1 MATSSVPGNNSSEYA
16 SYMATQLAGRYTE
29 DTQALLTE
37 KTKAAAAV
45 ASGITKLNSALG
57 AFDSSLV
64 ALTAK
69 KSVLAN
75 SATFSSTVGT
85 AVAGPAAVAGT
96 YSFYVE
102 QLATAGQI
110 SYGGLTDTAAAGSG
124 SLNVVLADGTNF
136 NVNLV
141 NADKNLDGT
150 LTAQEVAGAINT
162 AAGNNATVTAST
174 LTVNGATTLVLSSN
188 ATGADNAA
196 SLDTTGVT
204 NLALKAMFD
213 DVSQQTQLVTAKDA
227 IVWVGPQGTGTK
239 MQQASNTYAV
249 VDDVKMTFTSAQA
262 VGAAPVTLTVA
273 PDSAATKSNVQSFV
287 DAFNKLN
294 AVLDE
299 LGYVGDIAA
308 NKAPGP
314 FANDAGLKALR
325 ARMQDLLRKPVGGQS
340 LATFGITAQRDG
352 TVAVD
357 STRLAKTI
365 AANPE
370 ALDNIFGTA
379 SLANTSALLG
389 GLDKLVNQW
398 TSSVKGQIGQRRS
411 SNDRLQVSLTDRQV
425 TLDNQYNNAYKR
437 YLAQFTQLQ
446 SLQNQMAQNTGLF
459 DALFSSSKDT

>member
-1 MATSSVPGNNSSEYA
+1 MASTVPGTNSSEYA

-29 DTQALLTE
+29 ETQALLTD

-57 AFDSSLV
+57 TFDSSLL

-85 AVAGPAAVAGT
+85 ATAGPAAVAGT

-110 SYGGLTDTAAAGSG
+110 SYGGLSDTAAAGSG

-150 LTAQEVAGAINT
+150 LTAQEVASAINT
-162 AAGNNATVTAST
+162 AADNNSTVTAST

-188 ATGADNAA
+188 ATGVDNAA
-196 SLDTTGVT
+196 SLDTSGVT

-213 DVSQQTQLVTAKDA
+213 DVAQQTQLVTARDA

-262 VGAAPVTLTVA
+262 VGAPPVTLTVA
-273 PDSAATKSNVQSFV
+273 PDSSATQSNVQSFV

-299 LGYVGDIAA
+299 LGFVGDIAN

-325 ARMQDLLRKPVGGQS
+325 NRMQELLRKPVGGQS

-357 STRLAKTI
+357 GTRLAKTI
-365 AANPE
+365 AANPA
-370 ALDNIFGTA
+370 ALDTIFGTA

-389 GLDKLVNQW
+389 GLDKLMSQW
-398 TSSVKGQIGQRRS
+398 TSSVKGQIGQRRT
-411 SNDRLQVSLTDRQV
+411 SNERLQTSLTDRQV
-425 TLDNQYNNAYKR
+425 TLDRQYNNAYKR
-437 YLAQFTQLQ
+437 YLQQFTQLQ
-446 SLQNQMAQNTGLF
+446 SLQNQMSQNTGLF
-459 DALFSSSKDT
+459 DAMFSNSKDS